1 MSTAEAVSLRQEHL
15 QEAMD
20 DSGGFGFRLVVAPV
34 AGRIRHLPPA
44 QFHEGDEWVTAG
56 QPLAVVERGNLS
68 VEVISPAEARV
79 AGVLVRDGE
88 PVLKGQPVVW
98 LDESPRRSGAG
109 R

>member
-1 MSTAEAVSLRQEHL
+1 MSAVEAVSLRQEHL

-20 DSGGFGFRLVVAPV
+20 DSGGFGFRLVVAPA

-44 QFHEGDEWVTAG
+44 LFHEGDEWVSAG
-56 QPLAVVERGNLS
+56 QPLAVVEKGNLS
-68 VEVISPAEARV
+68 VEVISPAEARM